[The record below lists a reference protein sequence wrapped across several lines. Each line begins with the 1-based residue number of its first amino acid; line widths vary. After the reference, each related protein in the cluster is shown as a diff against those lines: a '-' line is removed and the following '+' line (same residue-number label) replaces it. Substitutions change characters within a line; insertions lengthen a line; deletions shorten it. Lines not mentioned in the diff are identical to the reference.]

1 MKRIFLI
8 GALFFATFV
17 AAQTQDILGS
27 HDLSSGVNNV
37 RGSMSAACL
46 YCHAP
51 HSGVGKGPLWAQTL
65 SSQTYSLYSSE
76 TLQNAATQP
85 ALGESS
91 SLCLSC
97 HDGTV
102 APGLMVPYGQTNVTG
117 KMTSLV
123 GTQLENSHPF
133 SLQLPLRDS
142 ASLVEGFAASGITAD
157 PTKSVKLIKG
167 NLECTTCHN
176 PHVQLTDKRSP
187 RFLVRDNANGALCLA
202 CHTTAPRT
210 VNAHENPLA
219 QWTTSVHAT
228 SGVQVNPAAGLG
240 GYSTVAEFACQS
252 CHTTHN
258 AAGSVGLLRNPVPSV
273 ANVDTT
279 SQSCITCHAGN
290 VNLAVPL
297 PDVFNDFKKKAGH
310 PFSAGSNLHSPSEK
324 VQLDQNRHATCADC
338 HNAHATKQT
347 TTFGIAPGLRPA
359 QNGVSG
365 IAFDG
370 SVVTGPAANQY
381 ENCLRCHGNSSG
393 KQALTIYG
401 YLPTRAS
408 FAGDQ
413 QNLIPQF
420 GLTASSAHPVM
431 RDSTAIS
438 QPSLLAAMWD
448 LTGTTQTRPMGTRI
462 FCTDCHNSDTNR
474 EFGGVGANGPHG
486 SNNDHILERP
496 YLASQVA
503 PGLYPTGGPGT
514 AIINLIPSPPLDPG
528 SGGPY
533 SLCAKCHDLNNVVAN
548 TSFSQHGK
556 HIQAGMSCSTCHTA
570 HGVPAGSGALSG
582 RRLVN
587 FDVNVVAPNNGV
599 ISFTNNTC
607 TLRCHMKDHNSD
619 GSVTDAPR

>member
-1 MKRIFLI
+1 
-8 GALFFATFV
+8 
-17 AAQTQDILGS
+17 
-27 HDLSSGVNNV
+27 
-37 RGSMSAACL
+37 
-46 YCHAP
+46 
-51 HSGVGKGPLWAQTL
+51 
-65 SSQTYSLYSSE
+65 
-76 TLQNAATQP
+76 
-85 ALGESS
+85 
-91 SLCLSC
+91 
-97 HDGTV
+97 
-102 APGLMVPYGQTNVTG
+102 
-117 KMTSLV
+117 
-123 GTQLENSHPF
+123 
-133 SLQLPLRDS
+133 
-142 ASLVEGFAASGITAD
+142 
-157 PTKSVKLIKG
+157 
-167 NLECTTCHN
+167 
-176 PHVQLTDKRSP
+176 
-187 RFLVRDNANGALCLA
+187 
-202 CHTTAPRT
+202 
-210 VNAHENPLA
+210 
-219 QWTTSVHAT
+219 
-228 SGVQVNPAAGLG
+228 
-240 GYSTVAEFACQS
+240 
-252 CHTTHN
+252 
-258 AAGSVGLLRNPVPSV
+258 
-273 ANVDTT
+273 
-279 SQSCITCHAGN
+279 
-290 VNLAVPL
+290 
-297 PDVFNDFKKKAGH
+297 
-310 PFSAGSNLHSPSEK
+310 
-324 VQLDQNRHATCADC
+324 
-338 HNAHATKQT
+338 
-347 TTFGIAPGLRPA
+347 
-359 QNGVSG
+359 VSG

-370 SVVTGPAANQY
+370 SAVTGPAANQY

-514 AIINLIPSPPLDPG
+514 TIVNLIPNPPLEPG

-548 TSFSQHGK
+548 TSFSQHGR
-556 HIQAGMSCSTCHTA
+556 HVQAGMSCSTCHTA

-607 TLRCHMKDHNSD
+607 TLRCHMKDHNAD
-619 GSVTDAPR
+619 GTVTDAPR